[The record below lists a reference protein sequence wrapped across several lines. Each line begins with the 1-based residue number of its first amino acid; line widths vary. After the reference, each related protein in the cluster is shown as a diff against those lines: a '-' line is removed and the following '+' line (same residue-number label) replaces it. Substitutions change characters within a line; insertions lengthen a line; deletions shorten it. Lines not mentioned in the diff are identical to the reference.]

1 MDRMN
6 ETGIAQ
12 NDITGLV
19 LAGGRGSRMG
29 GVDKGLV
36 TLNGRLMVEH
46 VVARLQPQVGALLIN
61 ANRNRE
67 RYAALGVP
75 VIADQAGDYL
85 GPLAGMA
92 RGLQAASTPYVVTV
106 PCDSP
111 RIALDLVARL
121 ATALVDQQADL
132 AVAHDGE
139 RTHPVFLLLNRALA
153 GDLNDFLYGG
163 GRKIGLWLA
172 RHRVALAHFR
182 DNPDAFVNVNSAEE
196 RAALETQLARHGS

>member
-1 MDRMN
+1 MSEN
-6 ETGIAQ
+6 GIPR
-12 NDITGLV
+12 DEITGLV

-36 TLNGRLMVEH
+36 ALNGRLMVEH
-46 VVARLQPQVGALLIN
+46 VLARLQPQVGALLIN

-75 VIADQAGDYL
+75 VVADQAGDYL

-92 RGLQAASTPYVVTV
+92 SGLQAASTPYVVTA

-111 RIALDLVARL
+111 RIAFDLVARL
-121 ATALVDQQADL
+121 AAALVAQQADL

-139 RTHPVFLLLNRALA
+139 RAHPVFLLLKRALA
-153 GDLNDFLYGG
+153 GDLSDFLAGG
-163 GRKIGLWLA
+163 GRKIDQWFA
-172 RHRVALAHFR
+172 RHRVALAYFH

-196 RAALETQLARHGS
+196 RAALEARLARYGS